1 MHLVIAPVG
10 ADLPASTLSALDPL
24 LAQADIVHRETLS
37 PLDPHTA
44 LERLLGR
51 LRGLP
56 ADAALPLAAWQ
67 LDERQLPWAFVGP
80 LHVQLEASQALA
92 LDPSLLD
99 LDAVQSHA
107 CWELLAELFPAGEG
121 WERAWLDP
129 LTWAVAH
136 PQLAGLSL
144 ASRERVVDR
153 PLTPW
158 LPEDRRIRR
167 WTNEAQML
175 LHAHA
180 HAHQLPGQGLKPN
193 SIWFWGAGQHAG
205 EELPEDLRIDERL
218 KAALQRGDM
227 SAIEAAWAELIAQI
241 PTNGLLSLVGEQ
253 GSVTL
258 RLAPR
263 PWWQRWM
270 RRGPRA
276 AELIAG
282 L

>member
-10 ADLPASTLSALDPL
+10 AGLPAAALAALDQR
-24 LAQADIVHRETLS
+24 LAQAEIVHRETLD

-51 LRGLP
+51 LRGLA
-56 ADAALPLAAWQ
+56 ADAPLPLAAWQ
-67 LDERQLPWAFVGP
+67 LDERLLPWAFVGP

-92 LDPSLLD
+92 LDPSQLE
-99 LDAVQSHA
+99 LDAAQSHQ
-107 CWELLAELFPAGEG
+107 CWELLAELFPASEG

-136 PQLAGLSL
+136 PQLGDLAGLSL

-175 LHAHA
+175 LHAHP
-180 HAHQLPGQGLKPN
+180 LPGQGLKPN

-205 EELPEDLRIDERL
+205 EDLPEDLRVDDRL
-218 KAALQRGDM
+218 KAALQRGDAT
-227 SAIEAAWAELIAQI
+227 AIEAAWAELIALI
-241 PTNGLLSLVGEQ
+241 PTDGLLSLVGEQ

-258 RLAPR
+258 RLALR
-263 PWWQRWM
+263 PWWQRWV

>member
-10 ADLPASTLSALDPL
+10 STLPAAALSALDQR
-24 LAQADIVHRETLS
+24 LAPAELVHRETLD
-37 PLDPHTA
+37 PLDPHTP

-51 LRGLP
+51 LRGLAP
-56 ADAALPLAAWQ
+56 DASLPLAAWQ
-67 LDERQLPWAFVGP
+67 LDERVLPWAFVGP

-99 LDAVQSHA
+99 LDAAQSHA
-107 CWELLAELFPAGEG
+107 CWDLLAELFPASEG

-136 PQLAGLSL
+136 PQLAGLRL

-158 LPEDRRIRR
+158 LPEDRRLRR

-175 LHAHA
+175 LHAHP
-180 HAHQLPGQGLKPN
+180 LPGAGLQPN
-193 SIWFWGAGQHAG
+193 SIWFWGAGAHAG
-205 EELPEDLRIDERL
+205 EALPDDLRVDDRL
-218 KAALQRGDM
+218 KAVLQRGD
-227 SAIEAAWAELIAQI
+227 AAATETAWAELIALI
-241 PTNGLLSLVGEQ
+241 PPDGLLSLVGEQ

-263 PWWQRWM
+263 PWWQRWV

-276 AELIAG
+276 AELVAG